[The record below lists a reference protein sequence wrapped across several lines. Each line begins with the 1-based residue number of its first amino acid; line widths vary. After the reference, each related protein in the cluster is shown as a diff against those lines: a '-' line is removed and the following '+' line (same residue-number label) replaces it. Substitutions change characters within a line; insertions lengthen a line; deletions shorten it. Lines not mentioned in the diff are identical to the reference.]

1 MSSRLLITFILA
13 LVLAGAASVLVM
25 KRLKQTGAQAGGP
38 ANQVVVAARNVE
50 LGSRLSE
57 PDLKL
62 VEWRASPPAGT
73 FTKVADVVGRAA
85 VYPLF
90 QEEPVL
96 EGKLAGVGSG
106 AGLPAVIPDGMRA
119 VSIRVDDVVAVAGFV
134 GPGTRV
140 DVLLTGDPSKGG
152 RGGESEP
159 LTKTILENVQVLAA
173 GQKLEPDAQGKAER
187 VNVVTLLCSPEDAAK
202 VTLASSEGRIQL
214 VLRNPGDKT
223 KAEKQPQVGRQ
234 ALYGGAAVPKPAT
247 VRRAA
252 APKKVEPPPPP
263 APMAPPAPQITVIE
277 IIRAQVVSKVELPA
291 RLAQE

>member
-1 MSSRLLITFILA
+1 MSSRLVATFILA
-13 LVLAGAASVLVM
+13 LLLAGTASVLVM
-25 KRLKQTGAQAGGP
+25 KKLKQSGAQAAGP
-38 ANQVVVAARNVE
+38 VNQVVVAARNVE
-50 LGSRLSE
+50 LGSKLVE

-62 VEWRASPPAGT
+62 VEWRSSPPAGA
-73 FTKVADVVGRAA
+73 FAKVSDLVGRAA

-140 DVLLTGDPSKGG
+140 DVLLTGDPSRGG

-173 GQKLEPDAQGKAER
+173 GQKLEPDAQGKPER
-187 VNVVTLLCSPEDAAK
+187 VNVVTLLCTPEDAAK

-223 KAEKQPQVGRQ
+223 KAEKQPQVGRH
-234 ALYGGAAVPKPAT
+234 ALYGGSSAPKPAP

-252 APKKVEPPPPP
+252 APKKVEPP
-263 APMAPPAPQITVIE
+263 
-277 IIRAQVVSKVELPA
+277 RRRFRWCLRHRK
-291 RLAQE
+291 